1 MPLPK
6 ELPRAGRAAGG
17 PGAPAAPSS
26 ARGER
31 QGSAGVD
38 GRRVLANRYRLGQ
51 KLGSGAFGCAYLV
64 FDLKLN
70 GDKWATH
77 DSRMSLYKTILLTWQ
92 NEISHNLQESA
103 EADSCVR
110 TPARRDS
117 GRCEGGEAP
126 G

>member
-31 QGSAGVD
+31 QGSAGAD

-70 GDKWATH
+70 GDK
-77 DSRMSLYKTILLTWQ
+77 
-92 NEISHNLQESA
+92 
-103 EADSCVR
+103 
-110 TPARRDS
+110 
-117 GRCEGGEAP
+117 
-126 G
+126 